1 MIKKH
6 LHSLVNKNIIV
17 VGDVMLDVF
26 STGKVD
32 RRSPE
37 APVDILDL
45 QSFDE
50 CLGGALNVCLNLV
63 SLGASVEIVGVI
75 GDDFE
80 GFRLEYLCDKKNIKR
95 SAMLREKGRVTTTK
109 TRYFNAETPILR
121 VDREL
126 RTPISMDME
135 DIFLKELRSPIKVA
149 DACILQD
156 YNKGMLTPRLISEI
170 LDMADRHH
178 VPVFVDPKIEN
189 FELYGKA
196 FLVKPNRHEAEVQLG
211 QDIKDLDSAKN
222 ACKTLHERLGCENC
236 LLTLGDEGM
245 ILKNDNQML
254 HVPAMPIEA
263 ADITGAG
270 DTVIAV
276 LAALYSTG
284 MPIESCVQFA
294 NQAAAETCKLHG
306 VVPITPDMLF

>member
-6 LHSLVNKNIIV
+6 LTSLVNKNIIV
-17 VGDVMLDVF
+17 IGDVMLDVF
-26 STGKVD
+26 STGKID

-50 CLGGALNVCLNLV
+50 CLGGALNVCQNLV
-63 SLGASVEIVGVI
+63 SLGANAAIFGVI

-80 GFRLEYLCDKKNIKR
+80 GFRLEYLCDKSNIKR
-95 SAMLREKGRVTTTK
+95 TGMLREKGRVTTTK
-109 TRYFNAETPILR
+109 TRFFNLDTPLLR

-135 DIFLKELRSPIKVA
+135 DIFIKEIRSTMKVA

-170 LDMADRHH
+170 LDIAKKNH
-178 VPVFVDPKIEN
+178 VPVFVDPKIDHI
-189 FELYGKA
+189 ELYKSA
-196 FLVKPNRHEAEVQLG
+196 LLIKPNRHEAEEQLG
-211 QDIKDLDSAKN
+211 YKIKDLETAKSAVKV
-222 ACKTLHERLGCENC
+222 LHDRWGCDNI
-236 LLTLGDEGM
+236 LLTLGPDGM
-245 ILKNDNQML
+245 ILKNNDQLL
-254 HVPAMPIEA
+254 HIAAMPIET

-270 DTVIAV
+270 DTVISV
-276 LAALYSTG
+276 IAALYSTG
-284 MPIESCVQFA
+284 LPIESCVQFA

-306 VVPITPDMLF
+306 VVPVTPEMLF